1 MGITMTVSLS
11 IFKEPIELNPMS
23 ENLNNI
29 IDLTDKVVVITGG
42 AGAIGRAIATDCARA
57 GATVVIA
64 DLNRDAG
71 EAAAAEISGI
81 TGQTVTSTPTDIT
94 DIAAVQAL
102 ASSTIETFGR
112 IDVFVNNA
120 GWDKFAFFL
129 DTTPDLWN
137 RLIDINYKGT
147 LNCCY
152 TVLPHFVAQKGG
164 VFVNIASDAG
174 RGGSTGESV
183 YAGCKAAIIAFSKT
197 IAREYARYGVRVNVV
212 APGLTDTPL
221 LNAFYDEPMGDRV
234 VEAITKSI
242 PIERRK
248 GRPNEI
254 SPAVA
259 FLASDAASYITGQV
273 LSVSGGL
280 TMID

>member
-1 MGITMTVSLS
+1 
-11 IFKEPIELNPMS
+11 MS
-23 ENLNNI
+23 ELSNHI
-29 IDLTDKVVVITGG
+29 IDLNNKIIVVTGG
-42 AGAIGRAIATDCARA
+42 AGAIGRAIVTDCARA
-57 GATVVIA
+57 GGTVVIA
-64 DLNRDAG
+64 DLDPEAG
-71 EAAAAEISGI
+71 EGAAAEIAGQ
-81 TGQTVTSTPTDIT
+81 TGQTIISIPTDIT
-94 DIAAVQAL
+94 DLIAVENL
-102 ASSTIETFGR
+102 VTSTIEQFGR

-152 TVLPHFVAQKGG
+152 TVLPHFIEQNGG

-197 IAREYARYGVRVNVV
+197 IAREYARYGIRVNVV

-221 LNAFYDEPMGDRV
+221 LSAFSDEPLGDRV
-234 VEAITKSI
+234 VSAITKSI

-280 TMID
+280 TMVD